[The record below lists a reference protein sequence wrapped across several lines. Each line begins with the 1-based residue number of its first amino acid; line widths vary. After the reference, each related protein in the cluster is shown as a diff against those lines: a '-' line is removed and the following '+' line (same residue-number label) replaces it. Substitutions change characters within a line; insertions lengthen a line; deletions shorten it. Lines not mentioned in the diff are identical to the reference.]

1 MQSAISPI
9 ISPSGLISVKDSTQT
24 IIIDAR
30 VGANAKEKY
39 TTAHLARAFFVDLN
53 TDMADIKAQP
63 ADGGRHPLPDPD
75 KFSLILQKLG
85 ISQNSHVVVYDDKN
99 GSNAAA
105 RFWWMLRAAG
115 IKNVQVLD
123 GGFDAAVKAGFP
135 VSNYKEVPAAQSSY
149 KISNWLLPLA
159 DILEVEKTVKKE
171 TAIVIDV
178 RSKERFDGETEP
190 FDRIAG
196 HIPGAVNIPF
206 ETNLDEQGNFLPAA
220 ELSKKYTEVLSGKDR
235 EYIIIHC
242 GSGVTACHT
251 ILALDHAGIEI
262 PKLYVGSWS
271 EWCNN
276 NKPMATKK

>member
-1 MQSAISPI
+1 MQSVISPI
-9 ISPSGLISVKDSTQT
+9 VSPSVLLSLKDSTET

-39 TTAHLARAFFVDLN
+39 ASAHLAGAFFVDLN
-53 TDMADIKAQP
+53 TEMADIRAQP
-63 ADGGRHPLPDPD
+63 ADGGRHPLPDTG
-75 KFSLILQKLG
+75 KFSLVLQKLG
-85 ISQNSHVVVYDDKN
+85 ITQNSHVIIYDDKN

-115 IKNVQVLD
+115 IKNTQVLD

-135 VSNYKEVPAAQSSY
+135 VNNYKEVPALQSSY
-149 KISNWLLPLA
+149 TISNWILPLA
-159 DILEVEKTVKKE
+159 DMYEVEAAVKKE

-206 ETNLDEQGNFLPAA
+206 ESNLDEQGNFLPSA
-220 ELSKKYTEVLSGKDR
+220 ELSKKYTEALSGKDKKD
-235 EYIIIHC
+235 IIIHC

-276 NKPMATKK
+276 NKPIATKK